1 MKSVYVTCI
10 LLFLVSP
17 ILAQPVEIPR
27 DPKRTPPVISTADIV
42 KRYKVGDKWQSLS
55 VFRINGKGSSTDW
68 GIKGDVEFMQSNR
81 YHTRLTV
88 LESQEFGETLTLTLQ
103 CDVLDASSSKVFTKK
118 KLRLVG
124 FDSNDVLFTYAFNEA
139 VNAAGKIYPPLNF
152 VITLAQKLK
161 VLDPEYERS
170 LTTVANRLGLEP
182 EQLISAKELEWFEE
196 PRIYSGCSFKLKWV
210 KEFGVVEAEQINGP
224 NEKAPKLSV
233 EDVLKWAV
241 GADPLAELY
250 IDPSLRKKVGDSW
263 TLDAAQATPL
273 FAGQGGARSTGKIN
287 VRYESDGTY
296 AGSAVRNVL
305 IQNGNIE
312 VTLDDDNT
320 ATRYQLNSM
329 EGNIKL
335 DNGNGTLL
343 MANGTGQ
350 ISYSRKSKDHFLF
363 KAEVS
368 RDVSGNWRYEA
379 KRMEK

>member
-1 MKSVYVTCI
+1 MKSIYVTCV
-10 LLFLVSP
+10 LFFLVSP
-17 ILAQPVEIPR
+17 LLAQPVEIPR

-81 YHTRLTV
+81 YHTSVTV
-88 LESQEFGETLTLTLQ
+88 LEKQLFGETLTLTLQ
-103 CDVLDASSSKVFTKK
+103 CDVLDASSSKVFSKK

-139 VNAAGKIYPPLNF
+139 VNAAGKIYPPLKF
-152 VITLAQKLK
+152 AITLVKKLEQ
-161 VLDPEYERS
+161 LDPEYERS

-196 PRIYSGCSFKLKWV
+196 PRVYSGCSFKLKWV

-233 EDVLKWAV
+233 EDVRKWAV

-250 IDPSLRKKVGDSW
+250 IDPSLQKKVGDSW

-320 ATRYQLNSM
+320 ATRFQLNSM

-335 DNGNGTLL
+335 DNGDGTLL
-343 MANGTGQ
+343 MANGSGQ
-350 ISYSRKSKDHFLF
+350 IGYSRKSKDHFLF

-368 RDVSGNWRYEA
+368 RDVSSNWRYEA

>member
-1 MKSVYVTCI
+1 M
-10 LLFLVSP
+10 
-17 ILAQPVEIPR
+17 
-27 DPKRTPPVISTADIV
+27 
-42 KRYKVGDKWQSLS
+42 
-55 VFRINGKGSSTDW
+55 
-68 GIKGDVEFMQSNR
+68 
-81 YHTRLTV
+81 
-88 LESQEFGETLTLTLQ
+88 
-103 CDVLDASSSKVFTKK
+103 
-118 KLRLVG
+118 
-124 FDSNDVLFTYAFNEA
+124 
-139 VNAAGKIYPPLNF
+139 NAAGKIYPPLKF
-152 VITLAQKLK
+152 AITLAKKLEQ
-161 VLDPEYERS
+161 LDPEYERS

-182 EQLISAKELEWFEE
+182 DQLISAKELEWFEE
-196 PRIYSGCSFKLKWV
+196 PRVYSGCSFKLKWV

-250 IDPSLRKKVGDSW
+250 IDPSLQKKVGDSW
-263 TLDAAQATPL
+263 TLDAAQATQL

-335 DNGNGTLL
+335 DNGDGTLL

-350 ISYSRKSKDHFLF
+350 IGYSRESKDHFLF

-368 RDVSGNWRYEA
+368 RDVSSNWRYEA